1 MTRAISQKIRGKLHQ
16 ARVVMS
22 VGNTVWVDPMVGV
35 QHVCIRGRFQSKDI
49 LTLFSAFVLLAQV
62 RMTRVP
68 GLKTYINEYNV
79 HAEILAS
86 GFGVNNPQ
94 HLELLKRVFQGDENA
109 STLQH
114 LTDDRFITN
123 TQISLMS

>member
-1 MTRAISQKIRGKLHQ
+1 
-16 ARVVMS
+16 
-22 VGNTVWVDPMVGV
+22 
-35 QHVCIRGRFQSKDI
+35 
-49 LTLFSAFVLLAQV
+49 
-62 RMTRVP
+62 MTRVP

-94 HLELLKRVFQGDENA
+94 HVDLLKSVFQGDENA
-109 STLQH
+109 VMPQH

-123 TQISLMS
+123 IQISLMVYNRKEYKFIFCVKKIKPIFRYIKAYFIVIVIFHCYCLFLI

>member
-1 MTRAISQKIRGKLHQ
+1 ML
-16 ARVVMS
+16 V
-22 VGNTVWVDPMVGV
+22 
-35 QHVCIRGRFQSKDI
+35 QSKDV
-49 LTLFSAFVLLAQV
+49 LALYSAFVFITQV

-94 HLELLKRVFQGDENA
+94 HVDLLKRVFQGDENA
-109 STLQH
+109 NTLQH
-114 LTDDRFITN
+114 LPDDRFITN
-123 TQISLMS
+123 VQISLF

>member
-1 MTRAISQKIRGKLHQ
+1 MFGSQAKVLL
-16 ARVVMS
+16 
-22 VGNTVWVDPMVGV
+22 V
-35 QHVCIRGRFQSKDI
+35 QSEDI
-49 LTLFSAFVLLAQV
+49 LTLFAAFVFLTQV

-94 HLELLKRVFQGDENA
+94 HLDLLKRVFQGDENA
-109 STLQH
+109 NTLQH
-114 LTDDRFITN
+114 LTDDRFITIV
-123 TQISLMS
+123 QISSQ